1 MPHLNRSVAGILACS
16 VALVFAGHARAQV
29 GESCTLGV
37 RGGVASPVGDLAE
50 FETAGW
56 GWTGA
61 IDGSCP
67 VVGSL
72 EAGLQLEQSHL
83 ENLRFRSLAATLGLP
98 LTVGATAS
106 DLFVRPRIHAG
117 VSYQSTGDL
126 GFVPPPGETLREKSV
141 LTAGAGLDAGLDLPG
156 PVAVLVGTSW
166 RTNINTSGTCV
177 PLGPDLP
184 ACQVVPGHGGLHRL
198 TFSGG
203 LLFDLFTP

>member
-1 MPHLNRSVAGILACS
+1 MAGILVCA
-16 VALVFAGHARAQV
+16 VALIFPAHAKAQV

-56 GWTGA
+56 GWTGT

-72 EAGLQLEQSHL
+72 EAGAQLEQSHL
-83 ENLRFRSLAATLGLP
+83 TNLQFRSLEATLGLP
-98 LTVGATAS
+98 IKVGGPES

-117 VSYQSTGDL
+117 VSYQSTDDP
-126 GFVPPPGETLREKSV
+126 GFVPPPSETLPEKSV
-141 LTAGAGLDAGLDLPG
+141 FTSGVGLDAGLDLPG
-156 PVAVLVGTSW
+156 PVALLVGTGW
-166 RTNINTSGTCV
+166 RTNFNTSETCV
-177 PLGPDLP
+177 PLGPRLP
-184 ACQVVPGHGGLHRL
+184 ACRVVPAHGGLHRL

-203 LLFDLFTP
+203 LRFDLFRP